1 MAKTDELDSPQERTE
16 IIVDHWLRT
25 GSVPDQKQVSV
36 AENLLLPT
44 PIQNG
49 ALPLR
54 ILPLRKAAA
63 SVEGLGELLERHRR
77 QKYLIQPRRKGRGRL
92 PFTHRK
98 VIVFSNFWRHFHG
111 LLEKTDAEGVAL
123 TCLCDVSVSG
133 TLSLLEKLGRCLDL
147 GFGIRPGIRPNMVPS
162 RKPCYFRLWVRTRAK
177 VQGMELQKKL
187 GTCLRGLRLWVRKH
201 YRLLYVFTCFVVLLL
216 QPEA

>member
-1 MAKTDELDSPQERTE
+1 MQISERVFSSHPSQERTE

-25 GSVPDQKQVSV
+25 GSVPDQKQVSD

-98 VIVFSNFWRHFHG
+98 VSVFRILWRQVMALVGKTRGPNGAG
-111 LLEKTDAEGVAL
+111 LPTCSFSVFPVDSRDAELATGLA
-123 TCLCDVSVSG
+123 
-133 TLSLLEKLGRCLDL
+133 
-147 GFGIRPGIRPNMVPS
+147 IR
-162 RKPCYFRLWVRTRAK
+162 L
-177 VQGMELQKKL
+177 
-187 GTCLRGLRLWVRKH
+187 
-201 YRLLYVFTCFVVLLL
+201 
-216 QPEA
+216 